1 MHWIETTT
9 LTNNETTMRMKHTP
23 TLTDVLMLATLRAKG
38 SKGRGSKGFV
48 L

>member
-9 LTNNETTMRMKHTP
+9 LTNNETTMRMKHTLRIP
-23 TLTDVLMLATLRAKG
+23 GVLMLATLRAGG
-38 SKGRGSKGFV
+38 SKKFV